1 MKIDELLVNLR
12 DVDVMIENMESQ
24 KKIFQNEIIKK
35 IQ

>member
-24 KKIFQNEIIKK
+24 KQIFQNEIIKK